1 MKYLAIA
8 FGRCWYFLLEEAYIY
23 MPSKKK
29 KEESRVD
36 GIDPSKENSPG
47 ENSPNHAQQ
56 TLAQQLADAQQK
68 LATVKNNIARVQEQK
83 KNIEEQIDS
92 VNKRR
97 QADSLEKTKTS
108 SSVVESQKVKHV
120 VQPTPRKMFCKVDGL
135 TFTVLLL
142 FAVQTILLVR
152 HFLFDLGDG
161 NEGLKY
167 RDYQESRI

>member
-1 MKYLAIA
+1 
-8 FGRCWYFLLEEAYIY
+8 
-23 MPSKKK
+23 MPPKKK
-29 KEESRVD
+29 KEGGRVD

-47 ENSPNHAQQ
+47 ENSPIHSPVNAQQ
-56 TLAQQLADAQQK
+56 TLAQQIADTQQK
-68 LATVKNNIARVQEQK
+68 LAIVKNNIARVQEQK
-83 KNIEEQIDS
+83 KSIEEQIDS

-97 QADSLEKTKTS
+97 QANSLEKTKTS

-167 RDYQESRI
+167 RDYQE